1 MCLCE
6 PCIQDTSV
14 KLLPSREDSLS
25 PEHQQQRMP
34 HGIIRRFSLDSSDDS
49 TSSASI
55 KHKMVAIDTTQN
67 EHFTHRLLPSQS
79 PEFDNVIDQVL
90 LLISCFTGGFPV
102 SFISIVLL
110 VKSILFVCLFVCC
123 TFSVCFGSDYTHS
136 LTRCLLLGS
145 C

>member
-1 MCLCE
+1 MCLCG
-6 PCIQDTSV
+6 PCIQDASV
-14 KLLPSREDSLS
+14 KLLPSRDDSLS
-25 PEHQQQRMP
+25 PEHQQHCMP
-34 HGIIRRFSLDSSDDS
+34 QGIIHHQTFSQDSDDDSPS
-49 TSSASI
+49 TATI

-110 VKSILFVCLFVCC
+110 VKSILFVCLFVVP
-123 TFSVCFGSDYTHS
+123 FLCFWK
-136 LTRCLLLGS
+136 
-145 C
+145 